1 MPADHPAF
9 ARSTMGPKRT
19 SKIEAR
25 VADDTK
31 FALAR
36 RVHELG
42 MSESDFLDKL
52 VCCTLFGV
60 DHVVSIEQERIRQ
73 VMGLSA
79 QVQTGASHG

>member
-1 MPADHPAF
+1 MPNDHPAF

-42 MSESDFLDKL
+42 MTESDFLDKL